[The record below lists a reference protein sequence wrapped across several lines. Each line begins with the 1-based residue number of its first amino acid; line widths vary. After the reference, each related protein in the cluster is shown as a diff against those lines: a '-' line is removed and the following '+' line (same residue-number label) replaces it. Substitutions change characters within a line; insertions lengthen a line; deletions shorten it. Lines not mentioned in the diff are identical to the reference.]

1 MTPDALARVLAEAV
15 AELHRRAVEM
25 DRAGVPAKLI
35 LELDLGPAGPG
46 GSVRG
51 PAGQDRRT
59 WIARGGRSRFGTDVK
74 PSDSP

>member
-15 AELHRRAVEM
+15 AELHRR
-25 DRAGVPAKLI
+25 VPAKLI